1 MPNSIDFYKGTFLH
15 VIRVMRQKK
24 NNFFF
29 SSITNFLYLVF
40 TLHIGSMLTFYLDIL
55 PKKHLSDVLDVNKE
69 ESYSNEDLTLLQKGV
84 S

>member
-55 PKKHLSDVLDVNKE
+55 PKEHLSDVLD
-69 ESYSNEDLTLLQKGV
+69 DLKRSFSTEK
-84 S
+84 SHTATKI